1 MIHFYLL
8 EEFSTITLVE
18 SLNEIFIEKEDS
30 TMNIQGPQEMNLA
43 VFNASGGKIWFFS
56 LPLKLVLI
64 STYVLR
70 F

>member
-1 MIHFYLL
+1 M
-8 EEFSTITLVE
+8 E